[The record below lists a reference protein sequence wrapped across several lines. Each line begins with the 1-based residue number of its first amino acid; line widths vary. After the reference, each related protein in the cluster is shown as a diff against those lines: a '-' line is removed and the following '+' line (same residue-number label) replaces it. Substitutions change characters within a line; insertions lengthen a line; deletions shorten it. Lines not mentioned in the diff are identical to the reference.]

1 MDGKHGI
8 HFMIRLAS
16 VTNPVDNYE
25 ERKVCLSQ
33 LLDSEGLSPAAVVS
47 PARMIDQFLME
58 MKRASKLSKKTSAP
72 LLLFIFCHGL
82 SNFHLLLNYG
92 NMKKGLCIV
101 KLKESKLSTVYHPQ
115 TDGQSEIANHCDVP
129 RNMEHMWSLPEYWPQ
144 LRLR

>member
-1 MDGKHGI
+1 M
-8 HFMIRLAS
+8 AS

-47 PARMIDQFLME
+47 PTRTIDQFLME

-101 KLKESKLSTVYHPQ
+101 KLKVCLSLVYESPS
-115 TDGQSEIANHCDVP
+115 
-129 RNMEHMWSLPEYWPQ
+129 SLRHISLVSPKFQPHYYGSRRGIRRCSPVKQETRIYPMP
-144 LRLR
+144 